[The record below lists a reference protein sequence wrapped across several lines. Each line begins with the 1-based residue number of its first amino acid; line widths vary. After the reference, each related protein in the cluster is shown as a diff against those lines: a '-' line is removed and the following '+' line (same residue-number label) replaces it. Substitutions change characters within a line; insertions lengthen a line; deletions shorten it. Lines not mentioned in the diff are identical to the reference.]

1 MVSDKLELTLLVYY
15 SVLGITSSVSMN
27 KVFCL
32 FSKMLEKV
40 QMFPLTLGYCFA
52 LHLVLGYVESIM
64 ALWHLLLLACVL
76 FILDWWILSKVP
88 NVLGLFVIQLLEL
101 FFGCRLFD
109 VFNMKHL

>member
-1 MVSDKLELTLLVYY
+1 
-15 SVLGITSSVSMN
+15 MN